1 MRRAIGIALLLFQ
14 VGAIAYA
21 RFSVSRYFCWAPH
34 DSQSEYRI
42 EVTRRGVPLSDADI
56 ESRYHLPAS
65 GVEARS
71 IAAVLSVVDQYEE
84 TYGRGDGA
92 EAQVT
97 YRVNGAKEQ
106 RWRSG
111 R

>member
-1 MRRAIGIALLLFQ
+1 MRRAIGVALLLFQ
-14 VGAIAYA
+14 VGAIGYA

-34 DSQSEYRI
+34 DSQTEYRI
-42 EVTRRGVPLSDADI
+42 EATLRGAPLSDAQI
-56 ESRYHLPAS
+56 ERRYRLPAK

-84 TYGRGDGA
+84 TYGRGEGA
-92 EAQVT
+92 EATVT
-97 YRVNGAKEQ
+97 YRINGGAEQ

>member
-1 MRRAIGIALLLFQ
+1 MLLFQ
-14 VGAIAYA
+14 VGAIGYA

-34 DSQSEYRI
+34 DSQAEYRI
-42 EVTRRGVPLSDADI
+42 EVTLRGAPLSAAEI
-56 ESRYHLPAS
+56 EGRYRLPAA

-84 TYGRGDGA
+84 TRGHGEGA
-92 EAQVT
+92 EAVVT
-97 YRVNGAKEQ
+97 YRINGAPEQ

>member
-1 MRRAIGIALLLFQ
+1 M
-14 VGAIAYA
+14 
-21 RFSVSRYFCWAPH
+21 
-34 DSQSEYRI
+34 
-42 EVTRRGVPLSDADI
+42 
-56 ESRYHLPAS
+56 PAT

-84 TYGRGDGA
+84 TYGRGGGA
-92 EAQVT
+92 EAVVT
-97 YRVNGAKEQ
+97 YRVNGGAEQ